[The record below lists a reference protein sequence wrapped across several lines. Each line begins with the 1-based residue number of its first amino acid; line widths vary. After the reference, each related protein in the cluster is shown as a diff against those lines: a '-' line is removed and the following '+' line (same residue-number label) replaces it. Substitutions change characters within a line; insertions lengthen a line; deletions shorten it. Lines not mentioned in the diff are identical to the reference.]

1 MDYKNWKRKTNKWK
15 RIKLDVSALLCLFC
29 FVHYWYTGCWKTIPN
44 GKHSRAYASRT
55 LSALSG
61 PERIGKSAHGLQGS
75 PRWQVQTRYMS
86 ELGDNILLSF
96 PFFFFLCKSFTSGT
110 HLAVLYLLAF
120 TVTTWRRKKRKKTA
134 RPSVMLLPPKDCR
147 LYVTTTVKHSR
158 VLWKTFKKEKI
169 KQVNYKDKCSIYNST
184 LKSTEG
190 KYVHDKMV
198 VNIPQLTLWDS
209 CI

>member
-1 MDYKNWKRKTNKWK
+1 MPVKNGIKITFIYCIKSKWIKKNWKRKTNKKWK
-15 RIKLDVSALLCLFC
+15 RIKLDVSTLLCLFC

-96 PFFFFLCKSFTSGT
+96 SLLFFPLQILYFWYPLSSTVPVSFYSYNMAKKKKGKRRQGRLLCYCPQKI
-110 HLAVLYLLAF
+110 AVSMLPLL
-120 TVTTWRRKKRKKTA
+120 
-134 RPSVMLLPPKDCR
+134 
-147 LYVTTTVKHSR
+147 
-158 VLWKTFKKEKI
+158 
-169 KQVNYKDKCSIYNST
+169 
-184 LKSTEG
+184 
-190 KYVHDKMV
+190 
-198 VNIPQLTLWDS
+198 
-209 CI
+209 